1 MNTDMV
7 YSKFLE
13 NIRDIIPDEYCVKQ
27 ITGVIDRFNQLSS
40 ENEKLRKELDT
51 LKKKQPDRIKM
62 WGED

>member
-1 MNTDMV
+1 MNTDV
-7 YSKFLE
+7 IYSKFLE
-13 NIRDIIPDEYCVKQ
+13 NIRDIIPDEYCAKQ